1 MHNVFLNVIRQL
13 SIFIPYNR
21 ISSNGKKSYLLSKYE
36 LFVITYV
43 CEIDEFVPAG
53 SRIISRKIPVA
64 RMIGTS
70 LMQTFHALIKNFHRT
85 FHIGRRQ
92 QLFHLLRNLLS
103 GKRFVYF
110 FDIIDISLLSFS
122 FLFLAFPLLFH
133 DDIYL
138 DILLLY
144 FDMLLNGIQELLDQ
158 SSYEI

>member
-92 QLFHLLRNLLS
+92 QLFHLLRNLLG

-110 FDIIDISLLSFS
+110 FDIIDN
-122 FLFLAFPLLFH
+122 PLLGLVLLALGLF
-133 DDIYL
+133 IYL
-138 DILLLY
+138 MQDIFHTMQAVHGHY
-144 FDMLLNGIQELLDQ
+144 
-158 SSYEI
+158 